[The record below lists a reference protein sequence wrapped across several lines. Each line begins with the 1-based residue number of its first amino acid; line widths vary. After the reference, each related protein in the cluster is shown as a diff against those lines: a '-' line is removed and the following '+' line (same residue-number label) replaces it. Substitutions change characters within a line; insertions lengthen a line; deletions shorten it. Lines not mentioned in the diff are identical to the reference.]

1 MVLEILISVKILL
14 MIYLFS
20 FLAAAIMLWLRSVVD
35 EITSE
40 PGEWFNW

>member
-1 MVLEILISVKILL
+1 MIWWLVGIILFIT
-14 MIYLFS
+14 
-20 FLAAAIMLWLRSVVD
+20 AIMLWLRSVVD